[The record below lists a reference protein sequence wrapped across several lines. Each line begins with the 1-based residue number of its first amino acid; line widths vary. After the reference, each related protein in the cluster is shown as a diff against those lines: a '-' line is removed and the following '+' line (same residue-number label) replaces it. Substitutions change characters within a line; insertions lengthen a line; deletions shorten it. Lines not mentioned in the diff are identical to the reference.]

1 MRKILVFFI
10 LLAIVLPLVGCGT
23 VQGIGEDITWVG
35 KKTSEM
41 IDPDAATPAPRSYSS
56 RY

>member
-10 LLAIVLPLVGCGT
+10 LLGIVLPLVGCGT
-23 VQGIGEDITWVG
+23 VQGFGEDITWVG
-35 KKTSEM
+35 RKTSEM
-41 IDPDAATPAPRSYSS
+41 LDPDAATPPPSSYST